1 MTLSR
6 YYDPREGMS
15 FRFDHYKREAVDP
28 QPMDSSHPD
37 TAALRASLDDSWS
50 AYCLEHY
57 KHGVSAV
64 FDQSDNEKQE
74 FILCIEDH
82 QFQSHNYW

>member
-1 MTLSR
+1 M
-6 YYDPREGMS
+6 
-15 FRFDHYKREAVDP
+15 DP
-28 QPMDSSHPD
+28 QPMESSHPD
-37 TAALRASLDDSWS
+37 TAALRASIDEFWS
-50 AYCLEHY
+50 AYCMAHY